1 MARKIENVD
10 LPRNFEDAVRS
21 RIFLIRGQKVMLD
34 EDLAILYEVETRIL
48 VRAVKRNE
56 DRFPTDFMFQL
67 EDREVVALRSQIG
80 ISKEGRGGRRY
91 NPYAFTE
98 QGVAMLSSVLR
109 SKQALKVNIEIV
121 RTFVQLRT
129 LLAENEELRLR
140 LDDLEQRY
148 DKQFKVVFD
157 AIREIMTEKPP
168 AKKRR
173 IGFVTTGET

>member
-1 MARKIENVD
+1 MAKKIENVD
-10 LPRNFEDAVRS
+10 LPRNFEESIRS
-21 RIFLIRGQKVMLD
+21 KILFIRGQKVMLD
-34 EDLAILYEVETRIL
+34 EDLALLYEVETRIL

-56 DRFPTDFMFQL
+56 DRFPGDFMFRL
-67 EDREVVALRSQIG
+67 EDREVIALRSQIG

-109 SKQALKVNIEIV
+109 SKRAVKVNIEIV

-140 LDDLEQRY
+140 LDDLERRY

-157 AIREIMTEKPP
+157 AIREIMPEKPL

-173 IGFVTTGET
+173 IGFGASAKT